1 MPDALLPAAPPPA
14 ADDPD
19 GLTEPFAPA
28 VEPGRPVLTWRQV
41 AFPLVLSLVA
51 IAVAIWA
58 TYEPGAFALMRS
70 ALRPGYLALA
80 VGALA
85 LQQCVAAWRIHYVA
99 RGELSFGKALRGQ
112 FTWDFLSGVT
122 PSAIGGGPLA
132 AVFIA
137 RENQIPLG
145 RSTAMILYLM
155 VADLVWFA
163 TLVLT
168 LLLASTQV
176 QLFPDSIGAIGAGTM
191 TLFFV
196 ALLVWASFF
205 TYATLVRPTV
215 LERLLRWI
223 VRLRPFRRF
232 EGRVG
237 DELVRLRRQSEV
249 LRGRS
254 VGFFVGAVAISAGMW
269 VCRYLVLL
277 FVAWSVTP
285 GLDVGLFMLRAASL
299 WLTILVM
306 PTPGGAGGMEAMYV
320 LFLGSLLPDGF
331 IGPAL
336 LTWRLMAYYVVVG
349 IGFGIASSTLGE
361 MLLARRAARASRAAR

>member
-1 MPDALLPAAPPPA
+1 MPTPPPEPLPDVPFVPDAVEASLVAAA
-14 ADDPD
+14 
-19 GLTEPFAPA
+19 EP
-28 VEPGRPVLTWRQV
+28 ERPVLTWRQV

-51 IAVAIWA
+51 ITVAIWL

-70 ALRPGYLALA
+70 ALRPGFLVLA

-85 LQQCVAAWRIHYVA
+85 LQQAVAAWRIHYVA
-99 RGELSFGKALRGQ
+99 RGELSFAKAVRGQ

-122 PSAIGGGPLA
+122 PSAVGGGPLA
-132 AVFIA
+132 AVFLA
-137 RENQIPLG
+137 RENNIPLG

-168 LLLASTQV
+168 LLLASTRFE
-176 QLFPDSIGAIGAGTM
+176 LFPPSFGALGAGTM

-196 ALLVWASFF
+196 ALLVWATFF

-223 VRLRPFRRF
+223 VGLRPFRRF
-232 EGRVG
+232 EARIGE
-237 DELVRLRRQSEV
+237 ELVRLRRQSEV
-249 LRGRS
+249 LRAQS
-254 VGFFVGAVAISAGMW
+254 IPFFLGAVAISAGMW
-269 VCRYLVLL
+269 ICRYLVLL

-285 GLDVGLFMLRAASL
+285 GLDVGTFMLRAAAL
-299 WLTILVM
+299 WLTILIM

-320 LFLGSLLPDGF
+320 VFLGGLLPEGF
-331 IGPAL
+331 VGPAL
-336 LTWRLMAYYVVVG
+336 LTWRLLAYYIVVG

-361 MLLARRAARASRAAR
+361 MLLARRARAARNES